1 VSETDITAYGF
12 MDFMVL
18 NKVKVFWRADEDIAF
33 LCKGVH
39 YVVVYGRGSSYKRG
53 KNFKGFV
60 VCHALSI
67 QRFNYNVNTSCKAM
81 EGEIINYNYVG
92 SIAERKM
99 HFASSV
105 EVIIDEKNELFNAI
119 SIYVP
124 ASLAAA
130 NIVDWDPAWASADRP
145 AVFTCVLN
153 NYKEIMK
160 GKLLDQWQDVF
171 RMDTNVSVIL
181 YLVVFQDDN
190 STAAM
195 WEIDDASIK
204 FKPLTDA
211 FNKLFHISYPKMLFD
226 EDYDGR
232 PVQLPSVPGTAA
244 SAQVRFS
251 NQTGADVSLP
261 ADTYMFND
269 GVKDWVIPVPDAVVI
284 PAGSGQTLGA
294 AATTVGDNAALTVG
308 PMTLGD
314 ISPAVPIELTVNVL
328 AVTQGTNPSQGPIT
342 VPSKFFD
349 LSLCLAYL
357 CKLNVQLS
365 YFINMVKISYVDQ
378 QPNPNDNCWIRLKTS
393 AEEKEAMLSIISG
406 DRTKYYWGALFL
418 MNCVLNTW
426 TLAHSEPVNIIPLI
440 FAAWFGLRNS
450 SGQYVGNKLSM
461 LRLRGTRIK
470 PLGFP
475 SWLNSEINENDAK
488 GFDLLDAKN
497 VGYLCTISDNTPQ
510 ESCVSSARS
519 ISGMPVAALMISKFV
534 DYTSSQQCARL
545 LTDSETLTNPV
556 LTNEEAYTQ
565 IQDILFKNL
574 LLFTGTKRISNV
586 QLKFPPFPMAK
597 VSLRA
602 LVATGSWEASYTD
615 DLDEVTVTGG
625 ITAA

>member
-1 VSETDITAYGF
+1 
-12 MDFMVL
+12 
-18 NKVKVFWRADEDIAF
+18 
-33 LCKGVH
+33 
-39 YVVVYGRGSSYKRG
+39 
-53 KNFKGFV
+53 
-60 VCHALSI
+60 
-67 QRFNYNVNTSCKAM
+67 
-81 EGEIINYNYVG
+81 
-92 SIAERKM
+92 M

-130 NIVDWDPAWASADRP
+130 NIVDWDSAWVTADKP
-145 AVFTCVLN
+145 AVFTCVLS
-153 NYKEIMK
+153 NYKELMK

-171 RMDTNVSVIL
+171 CADTNVSVIL
-181 YLVVFQDDN
+181 YLIVFQDDI
-190 STAAM
+190 STIAM
-195 WEIDDASIK
+195 WEMDDTSIK
-204 FKPLTDA
+204 FKPLTGA
-211 FNKLFHISYPKMLFD
+211 FGKLFHISFIKTLFD
-226 EDYDGR
+226 ESYDGQAG
-232 PVQLPSVPGTAA
+232 VLPATPGTAA
-244 SAQVRFS
+244 TAVIRFT
-251 NQTGADVSLP
+251 NTTGVDVTLP
-261 ADTYMFND
+261 ADTYLFND
-269 GVKDWVIPVPDAVVI
+269 GVKDWVALVPDALVI
-284 PAGSGQTLGA
+284 PANDGVSMNA
-294 AATTVGDNAALTVG
+294 AATTVGNDAALAAG
-308 PMTLGD
+308 PIPLGD
-314 ISPAVPIELTVNVL
+314 ISPAVPNELTVAVL
-328 AVTQGTNPSQGPIT
+328 AITQGTNPQGPVA

-349 LSLCLAYL
+349 FSLCLAYL
-357 CKLNVQLS
+357 CKLNPQLS
-365 YFINMVKISYVDQ
+365 YFINMIKVSYMDQ
-378 QPNPNDNCWIRLKTS
+378 QPDSADNCWIRLKTS
-393 AEEKEAMLSIISG
+393 AEEKEAMLSIVTG
-406 DRTKYYWGALFL
+406 DRTKYYWGALSL

-426 TLAHSEPVNIIPLI
+426 TVVHSEPVNIIPLI
-440 FAAWFGLRNS
+440 FAAWFAKRNS

-510 ESCVSSARS
+510 ESCLSSARS
-519 ISGMPVAALMISKFV
+519 ISGMPVAALMISKWI

-556 LTNEEAYTQ
+556 LTNEEAYIK

-574 LLFTGTKRISNV
+574 LLFTETKRISNI